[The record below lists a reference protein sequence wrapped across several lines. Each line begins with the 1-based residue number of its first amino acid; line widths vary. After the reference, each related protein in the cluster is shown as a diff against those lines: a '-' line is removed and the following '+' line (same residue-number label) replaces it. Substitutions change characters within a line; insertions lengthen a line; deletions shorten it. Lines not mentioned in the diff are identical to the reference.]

1 METDLKDE
9 FTGSDERLRLFDRTL
24 VTDHRMPPFAI
35 AKNLT
40 QKAGSRCSCW
50 GEIKTSRSSSKSSSS
65 LRVEKKLSTT
75 ALSQQHLPVIAGPVL
90 AALIGV
96 DQQLIGRHLAMTE
109 RAVEGFDRQG
119 GIHPLIQRPTDDTA
133 AEQVDPHS
141 EVPPA

>member
-1 METDLKDE
+1 
-9 FTGSDERLRLFDRTL
+9 
-24 VTDHRMPPFAI
+24 MPPFAI
-35 AKNLT
+35 AKNLI
-40 QKAGSRCSCW
+40 QKAGSLCSCW
-50 GEIKTSRSSSKSSSS
+50 GEIKTSRSSSKSSSSSS

-109 RAVEGFDRQG
+109 GAVEGFDRQG